1 MGGGEWSGW
10 GRGRAVLFVP
20 GKGRQ
25 GVLRWPV
32 PVILTKVRIQGYG
45 RWAVW
50 LWVLTFVR
58 MTGGVRAALVRRRGA
73 GLSPA
78 ILTQVRIQGPERRAA
93 WRRGVALVGTTARG
107 AFTRRAQITFISA

>member
-1 MGGGEWSGW
+1 MVFVARE
-10 GRGRAVLFVP
+10 GRR
-20 GKGRQ
+20 
-25 GVLRWPV
+25 GVLRRPV

-73 GLSPA
+73 ALSPV
-78 ILTQVRIQGPERRAA
+78 ILTKVRIQGPERRAA
-93 WRRGVALVGTTARG
+93 WRRGRTLVGTTARG
-107 AFTRRAQITFISA
+107 AFKRRAQITFISA